1 MEKDLKAEEVMDQDK
16 GKGTR
21 VEMNFPAHTDIFSIS
36 NDKMETSWIA
46 KSTIWLLPYGYMDL
60 A

>member
-21 VEMNFPAHTDIFSIS
+21 VEMNCTAHTDIFSIS
-36 NDKMETSWIA
+36 NDKMETS
-46 KSTIWLLPYGYMDL
+46 
-60 A
+60 